1 MNYIDMTPSWEDMI
15 PLFITLIRDAETPE
29 GLKHAEH
36 ELLKMARLADGPTHE
51 TFRTSHANRWLVQ
64 TVKNAMSWL

>member
-15 PLFITLIRDAETPE
+15 PLFITLIRDADTPE

-36 ELLKMARLADGPTHE
+36 ELLKMARLADARLRSE
-51 TFRTSHANRWLVQ
+51 RRT
-64 TVKNAMSWL
+64 NA